1 MIVHSNINEI
11 DLYQWKQLVAESP
24 TATYFQ
30 TQESYEFY
38 SSLSFLDTIIYGLS
52 EGDQLVAIM
61 IGYVVAEGNWLQ
73 RIFNK
78 RIIVPGG
85 LLLGSNVSADGL
97 KLLLNKVTEDLEQKA
112 IYIEIRN
119 HKDYNEHKLVFEN
132 EEFYQEPYLNFYVP
146 TFDVETAL
154 ARLNDVKR
162 KQLTT
167 AQNAG
172 VVWSIAETE
181 SDIHDFYKHLK
192 ISYKKDLHRPLFPV
206 EFFEKLVK
214 LPHAKLFIVKYKN
227 EVVGGKACMYLEDNT
242 MFENFV
248 CRGKTSKTSSTHDVF
263 TDIMVTWAG
272 IEFAAQNNIKRF
284 EFIGDS
290 SPNIDFSA
298 HEFKRKFGGQAVDNG
313 LFLKIFKP
321 TLFFLR
327 FSIYDKLMLIFNA

>member
-11 DLYQWKQLVAESP
+11 DLNQWTKLVSESP
-24 TATYFQ
+24 TATCFQ

-52 EGDQLVAIM
+52 EGNQLVAIM
-61 IGYVVAEGNWLQ
+61 IGYVVAEGNWLN

-78 RIIVPGG
+78 RVVVPGG
-85 LLLGSNVSADGL
+85 LLLGSNVSSTGL
-97 KLLLNKVTEDLEQKA
+97 QLLLNTVANDLKKKA

-119 HKDYNEHKLVFEN
+119 HKDYNEHKLVFEK

-146 TFDVETAL
+146 TLDVETAL
-154 ARLNDVKR
+154 ARLSDVKR
-162 KQLTT
+162 KQLQI
-167 AQNAG
+167 AQSAG
-172 VVWSIAETE
+172 VVWSVAETE
-181 SDIHDFYKHLK
+181 ADIHAFYNHLK
-192 ISYKKDLHRPLFPV
+192 MSYKKNLHRPLFPV

-214 LPHAKLFIVKYKN
+214 LPHAKLFLVKYNDK
-227 EVVGGKACMYLEDNT
+227 VVGGKACMFLEGNT

-248 CRGKTSKTSSTHDVF
+248 CRGNACKSSSSHDVL
-263 TDIMVTWAG
+263 TDIVVTWAG

-321 TLFFLR
+321 GLFFIR
-327 FSIYDKLMLIFNA
+327 FTIYDKLMLLFNS